1 MTQQG
6 TLVMANFMTEQL
18 QNDLERTKLVD
29 ENKLTQLEADEQAEE
44 WEKVNK
50 KKYEMTCKKASI
62 VCFVVRGTEGCSS
75 QMTQ

>member
-18 QNDLERTKLVD
+18 PNDLERTKLVD

-50 KKYEMTCKKASI
+50 KNMK
-62 VCFVVRGTEGCSS
+62 
-75 QMTQ
+75 